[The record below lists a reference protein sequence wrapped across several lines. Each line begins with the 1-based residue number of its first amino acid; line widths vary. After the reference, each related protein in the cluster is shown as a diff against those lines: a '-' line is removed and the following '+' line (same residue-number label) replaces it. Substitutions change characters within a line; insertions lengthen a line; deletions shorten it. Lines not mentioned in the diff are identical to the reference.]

1 MTALPSATASAS
13 LDDAGLLQRMRTGE
27 AGAFELLMRR
37 HNRRLYRVARSLL
50 RDAAE
55 AEDALQEAYLHAF
68 RALGDF
74 RGEAGLVTW
83 LTRIVSNECLGR
95 LRRTARR
102 NNIIPIVAAHAQPD
116 LEGETMAEDPAA
128 IEEDTPERVLQ
139 RAELRALLER
149 RIDQLPQDF
158 RAVFVLRSVEEL
170 TVEETAQSLG
180 LPEATVRT
188 RHFRARSL
196 LREAIA
202 QDLDTAER
210 ELFDFDGARCD
221 RIVAGVLQG
230 LFSPGPSPAG
240 SSPPTP

>member
-1 MTALPSATASAS
+1 MNAPHTAVPAAP
-13 LDDAGLLQRMRTGE
+13 LDDAGLLQWVRSGE
-27 AGAFELLMRR
+27 PRAFELLMRR

-68 RALGDF
+68 RSLADF
-74 RGEAGLVTW
+74 RGDAGLATW

-102 NNIIPIVAAHAQPD
+102 NNIIPILAPHARAD
-116 LEGETMAEDPAA
+116 AEDETMAEDPSA
-128 IEEDTPERVLQ
+128 IEEDTPDRVLQ
-139 RAELRALLER
+139 RTELRALLER
-149 RIDQLPQDF
+149 KIDQLPDDF
-158 RAVFVLRSVEEL
+158 RTVFVLRSVEEL
-170 TVEETAQSLG
+170 SVEETAQSLG

-188 RHFRARSL
+188 RHFRARGL
-196 LREAIA
+196 LRESIA

-210 ELFDFDGARCD
+210 ELFDFDGERCD
-221 RIVAGVLQG
+221 RIVAGVLRS

-240 SSPPTP
+240 SSPPMP